1 MELKKIWATGLA
13 GAAIAASLA
22 VPTVARAT
30 TVEQTVV
37 EGLSL
42 STPLSELSQAPNNDE
57 LFNEY
62 VRRLFYGDFD
72 ISLLGTSGYD
82 QLSVDEK
89 KAYDCL
95 KEAVVEIAE
104 GTRTNTDEI
113 ALPTRTYT
121 AEEIAQVDSDDSD
134 ANKAWALYQQQF
146 GLPDIFRPLMYD
158 NPYELYWFDKTDHGV
173 TNDAFYISGT
183 IHPEGNGAYTISV
196 TASFYV
202 AESYQANGNP
212 FQVDATKVG
221 RAKNAVNTARGIVA
235 GHEAESD
242 REKLN
247 SYRDEICRLVS
258 YDHTSADDDSTPY
271 GDPWQLVNVFDGDED
286 TNVVCEGYA
295 KAFQY
300 LCDISDFNSDI
311 RCISVSGTMSGATGA
326 GAHMWNVVQ
335 MDDGKNY
342 LVDVTNS
349 DENTSGAGG
358 GLFIAQYYEADD
370 LSPHQT
376 YRFMPTGFGANV
388 VTYTYR
394 SDMFEIYSADDLE
407 IASDPYTEPEIVE
420 KNLKDATV
428 TVGGTYTY
436 NGSAQTP
443 AAEDVTVTL
452 DGEAVPQ
459 SAYTIEAT
467 NNTGVGA
474 ATVTVTA
481 VDGEGYTGSATGT
494 FTIAS
499 KTLIASIA
507 GTTTKTYDGDTTV
520 DSGLSIALEGV
531 VGGDDVTATATFAY
545 DDASAGERKTVKAS
559 DVKLAGNDAKSYRL
573 DTTELTAQV
582 GTITKATPSGGVTC
596 HAAKLWAG
604 ASTSDVKLTWSGTPE
619 GSAVLDD
626 GVLEVGTRDYGWT
639 FTPNDAANYETL
651 TGTISLT
658 ATEDTVTGI
667 EVTKQPTKTQYV
679 YGEEFDPAG
688 MAVTATYAS
697 GRTADVTGEV
707 AFGSDL
713 AVGQTSVSLTYYGLR
728 TSVDIVVSPR
738 AVTPTLEL
746 AGADGLVYTG
756 AEHKPS
762 VTVRDGDAV
771 VPAGEYEVSYEDNVN
786 AGAATVRIADAE
798 GGNYDVAEASAT
810 FEIAKAEPALT
821 VTAKTAEG
829 SRDATLAVTL
839 NGVNGE
845 KISGDVE
852 LVVDDE
858 TYTVTVK
865 DGHGELGLFDL
876 AAGVQHT
883 VTTTYAGSQNYEAST
898 AATSFSVDKA
908 TPNVSVAYD
917 GGTVYPSTSLDAIK
931 AALEVTTDVPGEIEL
946 ADATLSVGEQTLT
959 WTFTPGDTANYN
971 TVSGTVTVNVEEDT
985 LQSIAVTTPPTK
997 TEYVAGETFDPTGM
1011 VVTATYASVATKD
1024 VTNAVT
1030 FDASL
1035 VADQTSVTL
1044 SYEEGGTTVTCAV
1057 PVSVLVATMPVTVCL
1072 YEPVS
1077 PSKTLYDGE
1086 PLDPGD
1092 FAYAWYGD
1100 VRATSEDLI
1109 PTYAEVE
1116 YVDGTFV
1123 YTGGFVPGMPRD
1135 VGWYAMMFDIR
1146 PKVVDGVAYA
1156 SSGSAG
1162 AYYYIDP
1169 AELTSDLF
1177 EAIPDQTYDGA
1188 PVEPVV
1194 TIADPDSGFLT
1205 VDDFTVTYES
1215 NAGAG
1220 TGYAVVTATEDGNF
1234 TGSVKLPFTIAASTP
1249 GPTPGGGSSTPSEP
1263 TYTPEVPETDRG
1275 EVSVTPAR
1283 PHEGDTVT
1291 ITPEPDEGNEVRSVT
1306 VTDEDGNVIEVT
1318 MGEDGTW
1325 SFEQPEGEVTIEVVF
1340 GCDGGDLCTSHA
1352 FPDVDHDMWYH
1363 DSIDWAVDAGAFHG
1377 YDNGSFGPDDTLT
1390 REQAAAV
1397 LWNLFGEGDASAPG
1411 ASMSDVAQGQ
1421 WYSAAVNWAVA
1432 NGVMNGYDGTGTF
1445 GVGDALTREQFT
1457 GMVAN
1462 ACGADLTSVDL
1473 SVLEAYG
1480 DFEGVSGWAKRA
1492 MAWAI
1497 EAGVINGV
1505 DLPDGTR
1512 ELQAGR
1518 NISRA
1523 EMAAMMKN
1531 AIDAGVLELG

>member
-22 VPTVARAT
+22 VPTVTRAT

-82 QLSVDEK
+82 QLNARQKSLYDDIEKAAASIAAGQSTSTAKHEFGPLVYTEQEIEAFAGGSIENDEQYK
-89 KAYDCL
+89 S
-95 KEAVVEIAE
+95 AVQNLFRAE
-104 GTRTNTDEI
+104 RAT
-113 ALPTRTYT
+113 
-121 AEEIAQVDSDDSD
+121 VFD
-134 ANKAWALYQQQF
+134 AVQ
-146 GLPDIFRPLMYD
+146 YD
-158 NPYELYWFDKTDHGV
+158 NPFEFYWYDKVPGTQIAYTSTIGADRSV
-173 TNDAFYISGT
+173 TISGT
-183 IHPEGNGAYTISV
+183 MDFRVAKDYRSDPDNEF
-196 TASFYV
+196 SF
-202 AESYQANGNP
+202 S
-212 FQVDATKVG
+212 
-221 RAKNAVNTARGIVA
+221 VNTSKVTGAISASEKAKEIVA
-235 GHEAESD
+235 KYAGKSD
-242 REKLN
+242 VDKLKG
-247 SYRDEICRLVS
+247 YKDEICSLAA
-258 YDHTSADDDSTPY
+258 YNYEAAGDPATPY
-271 GDPWQLVNVFDGDED
+271 GDPWQLVWVFDGDES
-286 TNVVCEGYA
+286 TKVVCEGYA

-300 LCDISDFNSDI
+300 LCDLTQFVDGDI
-311 RCISVSGTMSGATGA
+311 RCTTISGQMTGGA
-326 GAHMWNVVQ
+326 GAGGHMWNIVK
-335 MDDGKNY
+335 MDDGRNY

-349 DENTSGAGG
+349 DTGTVGSDGSRFLVPYTSIVRGPENKPLEYAFGNTE
-358 GLFIAQYYEADD
+358 YEYDTELYD
-370 LSPHQT
+370 L
-376 YRFMPTGFGANV
+376 
-388 VTYTYR
+388 
-394 SDMFEIYSADDLE
+394 YSADYLN
-407 IASDPYTEPEIVE
+407 ISADPYTGPVVVEPVSLE
-420 KNLKDATV
+420 DATV

-443 AAEDVTVTL
+443 AAEDVAVAL
-452 DGEAVPQ
+452 DGVAVPQ
-459 SAYTIEAT
+459 SAYTIEAA
-467 NNTGVGA
+467 NNTDAGT
-474 ATVTVTA
+474 ATVTVNA
-481 VDGEGYTGSATGT
+481 VAGKGYTGSATGK
-494 FTIAS
+494 FEIAP
-499 KTLIASIA
+499 KALTASIE
-507 GTTTKTYDGDTTV
+507 GTASKTYDGDTTV
-520 DSGLSIALEGV
+520 DGGLSIALDGAVE
-531 VGGDDVTATATFAY
+531 GDDVTATAAFAY
-545 DDASAGERKTVKAS
+545 EGANAGEQKTVKAS
-559 DVKLAGNDAKSYRL
+559 GVKLAGNDAKNYSL

-596 HAAKLWAG
+596 DAAKLWAG

-626 GVLEVGTRDYGWT
+626 GVLEVGTWDYGWT
-639 FTPNDAANYETL
+639 FTPTDTTNYETL

-658 ATEDTVTGI
+658 ATEDTVQSI
-667 EVTKQPTKTQYV
+667 SVTKQPTKTEYV

-697 GRTADVTGEV
+697 GATKDVTGEV
-707 AFGSDL
+707 AYEL
-713 AVGQTSVSLTYYGLR
+713 RLTAGQDSVELTYGEGGTSVTC
-728 TSVDIVVSPR
+728 TVSVNVL
-738 AVTPTLEL
+738 AATGQPTLEL
-746 AGADGLVYTG
+746 
-756 AEHKPS
+756 
-762 VTVRDGDAV
+762 R
-771 VPAGEYEVSYEDNVN
+771 
-786 AGAATVRIADAE
+786 
-798 GGNYDVAEASAT
+798 
-810 FEIAKAEPALT
+810 
-821 VTAKTAEG
+821 
-829 SRDATLAVTL
+829 
-839 NGVNGE
+839 
-845 KISGDVE
+845 
-852 LVVDDE
+852 
-858 TYTVTVK
+858 
-865 DGHGELGLFDL
+865 HG
-876 AAGVQHT
+876 
-883 VTTTYAGSQNYEAST
+883 
-898 AATSFSVDKA
+898 
-908 TPNVSVAYD
+908 
-917 GGTVYPSTSLDAIK
+917 
-931 AALEVTTDVPGEIEL
+931 
-946 ADATLSVGEQTLT
+946 
-959 WTFTPGDTANYN
+959 
-971 TVSGTVTVNVEEDT
+971 
-985 LQSIAVTTPPTK
+985 
-997 TEYVAGETFDPTGM
+997 
-1011 VVTATYASVATKD
+1011 VTATYDGTALEPSDLIASALYGDEAATDSDLTFSYMRTGDDGSPVGVPTQGLPCDAGTYYVTAELAPKIVGDVAYGYAFTG
-1024 VTNAVT
+1024 V
-1030 FDASL
+1030 
-1035 VADQTSVTL
+1035 SVT
-1044 SYEEGGTTVTCAV
+1044 
-1057 PVSVLVATMPVTVCL
+1057 
-1072 YEPVS
+1072 
-1077 PSKTLYDGE
+1077 
-1086 PLDPGD
+1086 
-1092 FAYAWYGD
+1092 
-1100 VRATSEDLI
+1100 
-1109 PTYAEVE
+1109 
-1116 YVDGTFV
+1116 
-1123 YTGGFVPGMPRD
+1123 
-1135 VGWYAMMFDIR
+1135 
-1146 PKVVDGVAYA
+1146 
-1156 SSGSAG
+1156 
-1162 AYYYIDP
+1162 IDP

-1363 DSIDWAVDAGAFHG
+1363 DAIDWAVDAGAFHG
-1377 YDNGSFGPDDTLT
+1377 YDNGSFGPDDTLA

>member
-82 QLSVDEK
+82 QLNDRQKSLYDDIEKAAASIAAGQSTSTAKHEFGPLVYTEQEIEAFAGGLIENDEQYK
-89 KAYDCL
+89 S
-95 KEAVVEIAE
+95 AVQNLFRAE
-104 GTRTNTDEI
+104 RAT
-113 ALPTRTYT
+113 
-121 AEEIAQVDSDDSD
+121 VFD
-134 ANKAWALYQQQF
+134 AV
-146 GLPDIFRPLMYD
+146 RYD
-158 NPYELYWFDKTDHGV
+158 NPFEFYWYDKVPGTQIAYTSTIGADRSV
-173 TNDAFYISGT
+173 TISGT
-183 IHPEGNGAYTISV
+183 MDFRVAKDYRSDPDNEF
-196 TASFYV
+196 SF
-202 AESYQANGNP
+202 S
-212 FQVDATKVG
+212 
-221 RAKNAVNTARGIVA
+221 VNTSKVTGAISASEKAKEIVA
-235 GHEAESD
+235 KYAGKSD
-242 REKLN
+242 VDKLKG
-247 SYRDEICRLVS
+247 YKDEICSLAA
-258 YDHTSADDDSTPY
+258 YNYGAAGDPATPY
-271 GDPWQLVNVFDGDED
+271 GDPWQLVWVFDGDES

-300 LCDISDFNSDI
+300 LCDLAQFDGDI
-311 RCISVSGTMSGATGA
+311 RCTTISGQMTGGTGA
-326 GAHMWNVVQ
+326 GGHMWNIVK
-335 MDDGKNY
+335 MDDGRNY

-349 DENTSGAGG
+349 DTGTVGSDGSRFLVPYTSIVQGPEDKPLEYAFGNTE
-358 GLFIAQYYEADD
+358 YEYDTELYD
-370 LSPHQT
+370 L
-376 YRFMPTGFGANV
+376 
-388 VTYTYR
+388 
-394 SDMFEIYSADDLE
+394 YSADYLNISADSYTGPVVVEPVSLE
-407 IASDPYTEPEIVE
+407 
-420 KNLKDATV
+420 NATV
-428 TVGGTYTY
+428 TVDGTYTY

-443 AAEDVTVTL
+443 AAEDVAVAL
-452 DGEAVPQ
+452 DGVAVPQ

-467 NNTGVGA
+467 NNTDAGT

-481 VDGEGYTGSATGT
+481 VDDEGYTGSATGK
-494 FTIAS
+494 FTIAP
-499 KTLIASIA
+499 KALIASIA
-507 GTTTKTYDGDTTV
+507 GATTKTYDGKTTV

-531 VGGDDVTATATFAY
+531 VGDDDVTTTATFAY
-545 DDASAGERKTVKAS
+545 EDANAGEQKTVKAS
-559 DVKLAGNDAKSYRL
+559 GVKLAGDDAKNYGL
-573 DTTELTAQV
+573 DTTELTARV

-596 HAAKLWAG
+596 DAAKLWAG

-639 FTPNDAANYETL
+639 FTPTDTTNYETL

-658 ATEDTVTGI
+658 ATEDTVQSI
-667 EVTKQPTKTQYV
+667 SVTKRPTKTQYV

-713 AVGQTSVSLTYYGLR
+713 AVGQTSVAISYGGA
-728 TSVDIVVSPR
+728 TASVSITVGPR

-786 AGAATVRIADAE
+786 AGAATVRVADAE

-821 VTAKTAEG
+821 VTATPG
-829 SRDATLAVTL
+829 ATFEDGATISVALG
-839 NGVNGE
+839 GVNGE
-845 KISGDVE
+845 RPSGTVE
-852 LVVDDE
+852 IEVDNKKHE
-858 TYTVTVK
+858 VTVT
-865 DGHGELGLFDL
+865 DGSGTLELDGLS
-876 AAGVQHT
+876 AADVYE
-883 VTTTYAGSQNYEAST
+883 VTASFAGAGNYGPAT
-898 AATSFSVDKA
+898 ATTSFSLDKA
-908 TPNVSVAYD
+908 TPEVTVTYA
-917 GGTVYPSTSLDAIK
+917 GGTLYAGMP
-931 AALEVTTDVPGEIEL
+931 VPGADEFAVDSDGVSGTL
-946 ADATLSVGEQTLT
+946 ALAEATLVEGTASYA
-959 WTFTPGDTANYN
+959 WTFTPDDTSNYN
-971 TVSGTVTVNVEEDT
+971 VVNGSVGLTAEKDVVTG
-985 LQSIAVTTPPTK
+985 IAVTTPPTK
-997 TEYVAGETFDPTGM
+997 TEYVYGEKFDPAGM
-1011 VVTATYASVATKD
+1011 AVTAKYASGATKD
-1024 VTNAVT
+1024 VTDHVT
-1030 FDASL
+1030 YELRLAAGQDSVEL
-1035 VADQTSVTL
+1035 TYGEGGTSVTC
-1044 SYEEGGTTVTCAV
+1044 T
-1057 PVSVLVATMPVTVCL
+1057 VSVNVLAATGQPTLELRHGVTA
-1072 YEPVS
+1072 
-1077 PSKTLYDGE
+1077 TYDGTALE
-1086 PLDPGD
+1086 PSDLI
-1092 FAYAWYGD
+1092 ASALYGD
-1100 VRATSEDLI
+1100 EAATDSDLTFSYMRTGDDGSPVGE
-1109 PTYAEVE
+1109 PTQGLPC
-1116 YVDGTFV
+1116 D
-1123 YTGGFVPGMPRD
+1123 
-1135 VGWYAMMFDIR
+1135 
-1146 PKVVDGVAYA
+1146 
-1156 SSGSAG
+1156 AG
-1162 AYYYIDP
+1162 AYYVTAELAPKIVGDVAYGYAFTGVSVTIDP

-1363 DSIDWAVDAGAFHG
+1363 DAIDWAVDAGAFHG

>member
-22 VPTVARAT
+22 VPTVTRAT

-82 QLSVDEK
+82 QLNARQKSLYDDVK
-89 KAYDCL
+89 KA
-95 KEAVVEIAE
+95 AASIAAGE
-104 GTRTNTDEI
+104 MARADNQQYKP
-113 ALPTRTYT
+113 LVYT
-121 AEEIAQVDSDDSD
+121 AEELGVAENGQINEDELVEKAKELFTSERGGVFD
-134 ANKAWALYQQQF
+134 AVQ
-146 GLPDIFRPLMYD
+146 YD
-158 NPYELYWFDKTDHGV
+158 NPFEFYWYDKT
-173 TNDAFYISGT
+173 
-183 IHPEGNGAYTISV
+183 EGLQIAYSTSVDDEGSV
-196 TASFYV
+196 TFSGYINFHV
-202 AESYQANGNP
+202 AEGYRADVTDTFS
-212 FQVDATKVG
+212 VDSTKASSAVAASE
-221 RAKNAVNTARGIVA
+221 RAKGIVDKYV
-235 GHEAESD
+235 GKTD
-242 REKLN
+242 LEKLTG
-247 SYRDEICRLVS
+247 YKDEICALVS
-258 YDHTSADDDSTPY
+258 YNYDAADDSTATPY
-271 GDPWQLVNVFDGDED
+271 GDPWQLVWVFDGDES

-300 LCDISDFNSDI
+300 LCDLAQFDGDI
-311 RCISVSGTMSGATGA
+311 RCTTISGQMTGGTGA
-326 GAHMWNVVQ
+326 GGHMWNIVK
-335 MDDGKNY
+335 MDDGRNY

-349 DENTSGAGG
+349 DTGTVGSDGSRFLVPYTSIVQGPEDKPLEYAFGNTR
-358 GLFIAQYYEADD
+358 YEYDAELYDLYPADY
-370 LSPHQT
+370 L
-376 YRFMPTGFGANV
+376 N
-388 VTYTYR
+388 
-394 SDMFEIYSADDLE
+394 ISADSYTGPVVVEPVSLE
-407 IASDPYTEPEIVE
+407 
-420 KNLKDATV
+420 NATV
-428 TVGGTYTY
+428 TVDGTYTY

-443 AAEDVTVTL
+443 AAESVTVTL
-452 DGEAVPQ
+452 DGATVPQ
-459 SAYTIEAT
+459 DAYAIEAA
-467 NNTGVGA
+467 NNTDAGT
-474 ATVTVTA
+474 ATVTVNA
-481 VDGEGYTGSATGT
+481 VAGKGYTDSATGT
-494 FTIAS
+494 FEIAP
-499 KTLIASIA
+499 KALTASIE
-507 GTTTKTYDGDTTV
+507 GTASKTYDGDTTV
-520 DSGLSIALEGV
+520 DGGLSIALDGAVE
-531 VGGDDVTATATFAY
+531 GDDVTATAAFAY
-545 DDASAGERKTVKAS
+545 EDANAGEQKTVKAS
-559 DVKLAGNDAKSYRL
+559 GVKLAGNDAKNYSL

-582 GTITKATPSGGVTC
+582 GTITKATPEVTVTYAGGT
-596 HAAKLWAG
+596 LYAG
-604 ASTSDVKLTWSGTPE
+604 MPVPGADKFAVDSDGVSGTLALAEATLVE
-619 GSAVLDD
+619 GTASYA
-626 GVLEVGTRDYGWT
+626 WT
-639 FTPNDAANYETL
+639 FTPEDASNYNVVN
-651 TGTISLT
+651 GSVGLT
-658 ATEDTVTGI
+658 AEKDTVQSI
-667 EVTKQPTKTQYV
+667 SVTKQPTKTEYV

-713 AVGQTSVSLTYYGLR
+713 AVGQTSVAISYGGA
-728 TSVDIVVSPR
+728 TASVSITVGPR

-786 AGAATVRIADAE
+786 AGAATVRVADAE

-852 LVVDDE
+852 LVVDDK
-858 TYTVTVK
+858 TYTVAVK

-917 GGTVYPSTSLDAIK
+917 GGPVYPSTPLDDIK

-1011 VVTATYASVATKD
+1011 VVTATYASGATKD

-1030 FDASL
+1030 FDPSL

-1057 PVSVLVATMPVTVCL
+1057 PVSVLVATMRVTVCL

-1116 YVDGTFV
+1116 YVDGKFV

-1135 VGWYAMMFDIR
+1135 VGWYALMFDIKS
-1146 PKVVDGVAYA
+1146 KVVNGVAYA
-1156 SSGSAG
+1156 SGGSAG

-1363 DSIDWAVDAGAFHG
+1363 DAIDWAVDAGAFHG

>member
-22 VPTVARAT
+22 VPTVTRAT

-95 KEAVVEIAE
+95 KEAVVKIAE

-212 FQVDATKVG
+212 FQVDVTKVG

-242 REKLN
+242 WEKLN

-271 GDPWQLVNVFDGDED
+271 GDPWQLVNVFDGDEN

-349 DENTSGAGG
+349 DENTSGAVG

-376 YRFMPTGFGANV
+376 YRFMPTGFGTNV

-394 SDMFEIYSADDLE
+394 SDMFDIYSADDLE

-443 AAEDVTVTL
+443 AAEDVAVAL
-452 DGEAVPQ
+452 DGVAVPQ

-467 NNTGVGA
+467 NNTDAGT

-481 VDGEGYTGSATGT
+481 VDDEGYTGSATGT
-494 FTIAS
+494 FTIAR
-499 KTLIASIA
+499 KALIASIA
-507 GTTTKTYDGDTTV
+507 GTTTKTYDGKTTV

-531 VGGDDVTATATFAY
+531 VGDDDVTTTATFAY
-545 DDASAGERKTVKAS
+545 EDANAGEQKTVKAS
-559 DVKLAGNDAKSYRL
+559 DVTLAGDDAKNYGL
-573 DTTELTAQV
+573 DTTELTARV

-596 HAAKLWAG
+596 DAAKLWAG

-639 FTPNDAANYETL
+639 FTPTDTTNYETL

-658 ATEDTVTGI
+658 ATEDTVQSI
-667 EVTKQPTKTQYV
+667 SVTKQPTKTQYV
-679 YGEEFDPAG
+679 YGEKFDPAG

-713 AVGQTSVSLTYYGLR
+713 AVGQTSVSLSYESLTATVG
-728 TSVDIVVSPR
+728 IVVSPK

-771 VPAGEYEVSYEDNVN
+771 VPAGEYDVSYEDNVD
-786 AGAATVRIADAE
+786 AGTATVRIADAA
-798 GGNYDVAEASAT
+798 GGNYDVADASAT

-821 VTAKTAEG
+821 VIIGTAG
-829 SRDATLAVTL
+829 DRAVTLFVIL

-852 LVVDDE
+852 LVVDDK
-858 TYTVTVK
+858 TYTVAVK
-865 DGHGELGLFDL
+865 DGHGELELSDL

-898 AATSFSVDKA
+898 AFTSFSVDKA
-908 TPNVSVAYD
+908 MPNVSVAYE
-917 GGTVYPSTSLDAIK
+917 GGTVYPSTPLDAIK

-959 WTFTPGDTANYN
+959 WTFTPDDTANYN

-985 LQSIAVTTPPTK
+985 LQSIAVTVQPTK

-1011 VVTATYASVATKD
+1011 VVTATYASGATKD
-1024 VTNAVT
+1024 VTDHVT
-1030 FDASL
+1030 YELRLTAGQDSVEL
-1035 VADQTSVTL
+1035 TYGEGGTSVTC
-1044 SYEEGGTTVTCAV
+1044 T
-1057 PVSVLVATMPVTVCL
+1057 VSVNVLAATGQPTLELRHGVTA
-1072 YEPVS
+1072 
-1077 PSKTLYDGE
+1077 TYDGTALE
-1086 PLDPGD
+1086 PSDLI
-1092 FAYAWYGD
+1092 ASALYGD
-1100 VRATSEDLI
+1100 EAATDSDLTFSYMRTGDDGSPVGV
-1109 PTYAEVE
+1109 PTQGLPC
-1116 YVDGTFV
+1116 D
-1123 YTGGFVPGMPRD
+1123 
-1135 VGWYAMMFDIR
+1135 
-1146 PKVVDGVAYA
+1146 
-1156 SSGSAG
+1156 AG
-1162 AYYYIDP
+1162 AYYVTAELAPKIVGDVAYGNAFTGVSVTIDP

-1363 DSIDWAVDAGAFHG
+1363 DAIDWAVDAGAFHG

>member
-22 VPTVARAT
+22 VPTVTRAT

-212 FQVDATKVG
+212 FQVDVTKVG

-242 REKLN
+242 WEKLN

-271 GDPWQLVNVFDGDED
+271 GDPWQLVNVFDGDEN

-349 DENTSGAGG
+349 DENTSGAVG

-376 YRFMPTGFGANV
+376 YRFMPTGFGTNV

-394 SDMFEIYSADDLE
+394 SDMFDIYSADDLE

-428 TVGGTYTY
+428 AVGGTYTY

-443 AAEDVTVTL
+443 AAESVTVTL
-452 DGEAVPQ
+452 DGAPVPQ
-459 SAYTIEAT
+459 DAYAIEAA
-467 NNTGVGA
+467 NNTDAGM
-474 ATVTVTA
+474 ATVTVNA
-481 VDGEGYTGSATGT
+481 VAGKGYTGSATGT
-494 FTIAS
+494 FEIAP
-499 KTLIASIA
+499 KALTASIE
-507 GTTTKTYDGDTTV
+507 GTASKTYDGDTTV
-520 DSGLSIALEGV
+520 DGGLSIALDGAVE
-531 VGGDDVTATATFAY
+531 GDDVTATAAFAY
-545 DDASAGERKTVKAS
+545 GDANAGEQKTVKAS
-559 DVKLAGNDAKSYRL
+559 GVELAGNDAKNYSL
-573 DTTELTAQV
+573 DTTELTARV

-596 HAAKLWAG
+596 DAAKLWAG

-639 FTPNDAANYETL
+639 FTPTDTTNYETL

-658 ATEDTVTGI
+658 ATEDTVQSI
-667 EVTKQPTKTQYV
+667 SVTKQPTKAQYV

-688 MAVTATYAS
+688 MVVTATYAS

-713 AVGQTSVSLTYYGLR
+713 AVGQTSVAISYGGA
-728 TSVDIVVSPR
+728 TASVSITVGPR

-821 VTAKTAEG
+821 VTATPG
-829 SRDATLAVTL
+829 ATFEDGATISVALG
-839 NGVNGE
+839 GVNGE
-845 KISGDVE
+845 RPSGTVE
-852 LVVDDE
+852 IEVDNKKHE
-858 TYTVTVK
+858 VTVT
-865 DGHGELGLFDL
+865 DGSGTLELDGLS
-876 AAGVQHT
+876 AADAYE
-883 VTTTYAGSQNYEAST
+883 VTASFAGAGNYGPAT
-898 AATSFSVDKA
+898 ATTSFSLDKA
-908 TPNVSVAYD
+908 TPEVTVTYA
-917 GGTVYPSTSLDAIK
+917 GGTLYAGMP
-931 AALEVTTDVPGEIEL
+931 VPGAGEFAVSSGGVEGTLTL
-946 ADATLSVGEQTLT
+946 AEATLVEGTASYA
-959 WTFTPGDTANYN
+959 WTFTPDDASNYN
-971 TVSGTVTVNVEEDT
+971 VVNGSVGLTAEKDT

-997 TEYVAGETFDPTGM
+997 TEYVAGELFDPTGM
-1011 VVTATYASVATKD
+1011 VVTATYASGATKD
-1024 VTNAVT
+1024 VTDHVT
-1030 FDASL
+1030 YELRLTAGQDSVEL
-1035 VADQTSVTL
+1035 TYGEGGTSVTC
-1044 SYEEGGTTVTCAV
+1044 T
-1057 PVSVLVATMPVTVCL
+1057 VSVNVLAATGQPTLELRHGVTA
-1072 YEPVS
+1072 
-1077 PSKTLYDGE
+1077 TYDGTALE
-1086 PLDPGD
+1086 PSDLI
-1092 FAYAWYGD
+1092 ASALYGD
-1100 VRATSEDLI
+1100 EAATDSDLTFSYMRTGDDGSPVGV
-1109 PTYAEVE
+1109 PTQGLPC
-1116 YVDGTFV
+1116 D
-1123 YTGGFVPGMPRD
+1123 
-1135 VGWYAMMFDIR
+1135 
-1146 PKVVDGVAYA
+1146 
-1156 SSGSAG
+1156 AG
-1162 AYYYIDP
+1162 AYYVTAELAPKIVGDVAYGYAFTGVSVTIDP

-1194 TIADPDSGFLT
+1194 MIADPDSGFLT

-1220 TGYAVVTATEDGNF
+1220 TGYAVVTAAEDGNF

-1363 DSIDWAVDAGAFHG
+1363 DAIDWAVDAGAFHG
-1377 YDNGSFGPDDTLT
+1377 YDNGSFGPDDTLA

>member
-22 VPTVARAT
+22 VPTVTRAT

-42 STPLSELSQAPNNDE
+42 STPLSELPQAPNNDE

-82 QLSVDEK
+82 QLNARQKSLYDDIEKAAASIAAGQSTSTAKHEFGPLVYTEQEIEAFAGGSIENDEQYK
-89 KAYDCL
+89 S
-95 KEAVVEIAE
+95 AVQNLFRAE
-104 GTRTNTDEI
+104 RAT
-113 ALPTRTYT
+113 
-121 AEEIAQVDSDDSD
+121 VFD
-134 ANKAWALYQQQF
+134 AVQ
-146 GLPDIFRPLMYD
+146 YD
-158 NPYELYWFDKTDHGV
+158 NPFEFYWYDKVSGTQIAYTSTIGADRSV
-173 TNDAFYISGT
+173 TISGT
-183 IHPEGNGAYTISV
+183 MDFRVAKDYRSDPDNEF
-196 TASFYV
+196 SF
-202 AESYQANGNP
+202 S
-212 FQVDATKVG
+212 
-221 RAKNAVNTARGIVA
+221 VNTSKVTGAISASEKAKEIVA
-235 GHEAESD
+235 KYAGKSD
-242 REKLN
+242 VDKLKG
-247 SYRDEICRLVS
+247 YKDEICSLAAYN
-258 YDHTSADDDSTPY
+258 YDAAGDSATPY
-271 GDPWQLVNVFDGDED
+271 GDPWQLVWVFDGDES
-286 TNVVCEGYA
+286 TKVVCEGYA

-300 LCDISDFNSDI
+300 LCDLTQFVDGDI
-311 RCISVSGTMSGATGA
+311 RCTTISGQMTGGTGA
-326 GAHMWNVVQ
+326 GGHMWNIVK
-335 MDDGKNY
+335 MDDGRNY

-349 DENTSGAGG
+349 DTGTVGSDGGRFLVPYTSIVKGPEGKPLEYAFGNTE
-358 GLFIAQYYEADD
+358 YEYDTELYD
-370 LSPHQT
+370 L
-376 YRFMPTGFGANV
+376 
-388 VTYTYR
+388 
-394 SDMFEIYSADDLE
+394 YSADYLN
-407 IASDPYTEPEIVE
+407 ISADPYTGPVVVEPVSLE
-420 KNLKDATV
+420 DATV

-443 AAEDVTVTL
+443 AAEDVAVAL
-452 DGEAVPQ
+452 DGVAVPQ

-467 NNTGVGA
+467 NNTDTGT

-481 VDGEGYTGSATGT
+481 VDDEGYTGSATGT
-494 FTIAS
+494 FPIAP
-499 KTLIASIA
+499 KALIASIA
-507 GTTTKTYDGDTTV
+507 GTTTKTYDGKTTV

-531 VGGDDVTATATFAY
+531 VGDDDVTTTATFAY
-545 DDASAGERKTVKAS
+545 EDANAGEQKTVKAS
-559 DVKLAGNDAKSYRL
+559 DVKLAGDDAKNYGL
-573 DTTELTAQV
+573 DTTELTARV

-596 HAAKLWAG
+596 DAAKLWAG
-604 ASTSDVKLTWSGTPE
+604 AFTSDVKLTWSGTPE

-626 GVLEVGTRDYGWT
+626 GVLEAGTRDYGWT
-639 FTPNDAANYETL
+639 FTPTDTTNYETL

-658 ATEDTVTGI
+658 ATEDTVQSI
-667 EVTKQPTKTQYV
+667 SVTKQPTKTEYV

-713 AVGQTSVSLTYYGLR
+713 AVGQTSVAISYGGA
-728 TSVDIVVSPR
+728 TASVSITVGPR

-771 VPAGEYEVSYEDNVN
+771 VPAGEYEVSYEDNLD
-786 AGAATVRIADAE
+786 AGAATVRVADAE

-821 VTAKTAEG
+821 VIIGTAG
-829 SRDATLAVTL
+829 DRAVTLFVIL

-845 KISGDVE
+845 RISGDVE

-858 TYTVTVK
+858 PYTVAVK
-865 DGHGELGLFDL
+865 DGHGELELSDL

-898 AATSFSVDKA
+898 AFTSFSVDKA
-908 TPNVSVAYD
+908 MPNVSVVYE
-917 GGTVYPSTSLDAIK
+917 GGTVYPSTPLDAIK

-985 LQSIAVTTPPTK
+985 LQSIAVTVQPTK
-997 TEYVAGETFDPTGM
+997 TEYVASELFDPTGM
-1011 VVTATYASVATKD
+1011 VVTAKYASGATKD

-1116 YVDGTFV
+1116 YVDGAFV

-1135 VGWYAMMFDIR
+1135 VGWYAMMFDIK

-1363 DSIDWAVDAGAFHG
+1363 DAIDWAVDAGAFHG
-1377 YDNGSFGPDDTLT
+1377 YDNGSFGPDDTLA